1 MTEVF
6 FYITEKPASP
16 AALAWRIAGK
26 ALRQKRQIYIHA
38 GSDAAARE
46 LDELFWREP
55 AGGFLPHA
63 LAGSEEAAGS
73 PILIGH
79 GDDPGDHHDVLI
91 NLAPAVP
98 DFFSRFQRVAE
109 LVTGDEN
116 ARKEARG
123 RWKFYK
129 DRGFPV
135 QDHRLGG

>member
-16 AALAWRIAGK
+16 AGLAWRIAEK
-26 ALRQKRQIYIHA
+26 AARQKRRIYIHV
-38 GSDAAARE
+38 GSDADARE
-46 LDELFWREP
+46 LDELFWRQP
-55 AGGFLPHA
+55 AGGFLPHL
-63 LAGSEEAAGS
+63 LADAEGAADT
-73 PILIGH
+73 PVVIGH

-91 NLAPAVP
+91 NLAPSVP

-123 RWKFYK
+123 RWKFYR